1 MQKLAKVFQIYYND
15 DQKSRLLGGF
25 SHFKNAQNDIFLE
38 NAVLIRIFNK
48 IKNENFHWFGGFS
61 HKVCSKIGN
70 HFNYEYLINKINEY
84 SDSDIICPKPENNKI
99 SDRLKK
105 PHHPRILHPT
115 STNKGFWECIDLI
128 LKKLNIP
135 NLLNGNHL
143 DRDIDMIYFNYF
155 VIKKDL
161 FADYMNNLLLPAIN
175 LMQFDEDIIELCNLT
190 SDYNS
195 VHEFPEHL
203 RTETAYSYWP
213 HIPFILERLI
223 NIYRLT
229 YDKKTAFVL

>member
-1 MQKLAKVFQIYYND
+1 MVVYKVFQIYYSD
-15 DQKSRLLGGF
+15 EQKPTLLDGF
-25 SHFKNAQNDIFLE
+25 SHFKNVQNDIFLE
-38 NAVLIRIFNK
+38 NAVLMRIFNK

-70 HFNYEYLINKINEY
+70 HFNYQYLKNKINKH
-84 SDSDIICPKPENNKI
+84 SNSDIICPNPKNIKESNLLQN
-99 SDRLKK
+99 
-105 PHHPRILHPT
+105 PHHPRILHEK
-115 STNKGFWECIDLI
+115 SQNEGFWECIDLI
-128 LKKLNIP
+128 FKKLNIP

-143 DRDIDMIYFNYF
+143 DQEIDMIYFNYF

-175 LMQFDEDIIELCNLT
+175 LMQFDEDVIKLCNM
-190 SDYNS
+190 SSPHNNRP
-195 VHEFPEHL
+195 FPEHL
-203 RTETAYSYWP
+203 KKETGYLDWP

-229 YDKKTAFVL
+229 YDRKTAFVL

>member
-1 MQKLAKVFQIYYND
+1 M
-15 DQKSRLLGGF
+15 
-25 SHFKNAQNDIFLE
+25 
-38 NAVLIRIFNK
+38 
-48 IKNENFHWFGGFS
+48 
-61 HKVCSKIGN
+61 
-70 HFNYEYLINKINEY
+70 
-84 SDSDIICPKPENNKI
+84 
-99 SDRLKK
+99 
-105 PHHPRILHPT
+105 
-115 STNKGFWECIDLI
+115 
-128 LKKLNIP
+128 
-135 NLLNGNHL
+135 
-143 DRDIDMIYFNYF
+143 
-155 VIKKDL
+155 IKKDL